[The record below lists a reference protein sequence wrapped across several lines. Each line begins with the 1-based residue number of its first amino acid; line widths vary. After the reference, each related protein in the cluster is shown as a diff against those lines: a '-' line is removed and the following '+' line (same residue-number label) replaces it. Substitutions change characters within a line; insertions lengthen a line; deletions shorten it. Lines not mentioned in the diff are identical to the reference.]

1 MGLVWREITLRVLV
15 RRIVGL
21 VWREITLRVLV
32 KAYCGLGVER
42 DNSPCFG
49 KGVLWASCGER

>member
-1 MGLVWREITLRVLV
+1 MGFVWREITPCFDKAYF
-15 RRIVGL
+15 GL
-21 VWREITLRVLV
+21 GVERDNSPCFG

-49 KGVLWASCGER
+49 KGVLWAWCGER